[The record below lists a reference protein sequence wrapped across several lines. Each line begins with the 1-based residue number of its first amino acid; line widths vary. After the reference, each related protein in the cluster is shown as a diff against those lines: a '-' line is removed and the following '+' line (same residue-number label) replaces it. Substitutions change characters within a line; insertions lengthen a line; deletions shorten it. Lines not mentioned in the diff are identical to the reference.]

1 MPTRYRINDPT
12 IAMFREEGG
21 HVARTVASGTV
32 VEVSDGPIDGD
43 KLVHV
48 IWDGRSVM
56 MFTQDLR
63 SRAERIE

>member
-1 MPTRYRINDPT
+1 MPRYRINDST
-12 IAMFREEGG
+12 IAMFQEEEGYK
-21 HVARTVASGTV
+21 ARTVASGTV

-43 KLVHV
+43 RLVDV
-48 IWDGRSVM
+48 IWDGRNVM